1 MAVLGD
7 LPIPYR
13 VGACCLIYQDGAPA
27 LRERDWK
34 ELNRLMFGAR
44 GLQKMGREIW
54 LTREWGLRQKPRGGK
69 VPGQVNS

>member
-27 LRERDWK
+27 LRERDRKQANVWGQRATGNGQGDMADK
-34 ELNRLMFGAR
+34 RVGAKAEAQGREGAR
-44 GLQKMGREIW
+44 
-54 LTREWGLRQKPRGGK
+54 
-69 VPGQVNS
+69 PGE